1 MENVMPDIP
10 RYYSAIAE
18 WMSCMLFVVLLK
30 HRFSGRRTVL
40 LAAGALA
47 LQVAFMVLT
56 GDVPIY
62 LWIPCMIFA
71 VVLMILY
78 IYLLCDIHKLDAA
91 YFGIQA
97 FVCAEF
103 MAALFWQLF
112 CFLWC
117 GQVPVS
123 VPPVLEWLLMVVVY
137 GGTCTILWALLH
149 KHVPSDGRMHIRSR
163 EYMSA
168 LIIGVAIFFI
178 SNISFL
184 SIQTPFSS
192 QYSFEIMNIRTL
204 VTLGGV
210 GMLYAHMVQ
219 CCEIRVRKELEAVH
233 NVLQN
238 QYLQYRQSKES
249 IDLINYKYHDLKHQI
264 EVLRSEQDPGKR
276 EAFLNQ
282 MEEEIRKYEVQ
293 NKTGNQ
299 ILDTVLTSKSLLC
312 AKNDITFTCVADGTL
327 VDFMDTTDI
336 CSIFGNALDNA
347 IECEKQIPD
356 KEKRLIHVT
365 VSRQRDFLMI
375 KVENYFEGK
384 LKYGEGTPVTTKKDK
399 KVHGYGIK
407 SMRYTAEKYEGA
419 LSIHAEDNWFE
430 LKVLIPL
437 PREKAQA
444 AEGTA

>member
-1 MENVMPDIP
+1 MENMMPDIP

-30 HRFSGRRTVL
+30 HRFSGRSTIL

-71 VVLMILY
+71 VALMIFY
-78 IYLLCDIHKLDAA
+78 IYLFCDIHKLDAA

-103 MAALFWQLF
+103 MAAFHWQLV
-112 CFLWC
+112 CFFLSE
-117 GQVPVS
+117 QLVLPQ
-123 VPPVLEWLLMVVVY
+123 VLEWLLLVVVY
-137 GGTCTILWALLH
+137 GGTCMILWALLH
-149 KHVPSDGRMHIRSR
+149 KHVPRDGQMHIRSR

-168 LIIGVAIFFI
+168 LIIGVAIFVI

-347 IECEKQIPD
+347 IECEKKIPD

-365 VSRQRDFLMI
+365 VSRQRNFLMI
-375 KVENYFEGK
+375 KVENYFEGR

-419 LSIHAEDNWFE
+419 LSIHADDNWFE

-437 PREKAQA
+437 PREMAQA
-444 AEGTA
+444 GGGAV

>member
-1 MENVMPDIP
+1 METVMPDIP
-10 RYYSAIAE
+10 RYLSAIAE
-18 WMSCMLFVVLLK
+18 WTACLLFVVLLK
-30 HRFSGRRTVL
+30 NRFSRGRTIL
-40 LAAGALA
+40 LAAGALVI
-47 LQVAFMVLT
+47 QIAFMVLT

-71 VVLMILY
+71 VVLMIFY

-97 FVCAEF
+97 FVSAEF
-103 MAALFWQLF
+103 MAALHWQLVCFF
-112 CFLWC
+112 CTEDITFAALFAIK
-117 GQVPVS
+117 
-123 VPPVLEWLLMVVVY
+123 WLLLLIIY
-137 GGTCTILWALLH
+137 GGTSFLQWLLLH
-149 KHVPSDGRMHIRSR
+149 RQMPSDGRMHIRSR

-347 IECEKQIPD
+347 IECEKKIPD

-365 VSRQRDFLMI
+365 VSRQRNFLMI
-375 KVENYFEGK
+375 KVENYFEGR

-419 LSIHAEDNWFE
+419 LSIHADDNWFE

-437 PREKAQA
+437 PREMAQA
-444 AEGTA
+444 GEGAV